1 VYRYR
6 SNTLGKFAKP
16 ARFRINQHNIE
27 IEMHKANRPLIHSLA
42 IASVLALTAC
52 DEVPPEQLVE
62 DFGIAYIKR
71 PIVTEIDQDTNEV
84 VLVDPDVSVVLEF
97 TEGGDIWYRDRASP
111 SASERN
117 ITFCL
122 TQGLG
127 DVRDLETSYDGSK
140 IIFSLH
146 LQEPD
151 PNNPIFTWDI
161 YEYDTTTGDCPR
173 RVIQSNIFAPEGD
186 DLAPHYLPDGR
197 IVFTS
202 TRQKASGAVLTN
214 EGKGRFRALDES
226 MNEQAPLLHVMS
238 ASGTDIQQISFN
250 QSHDLDPTV
259 LSSGEILFTRWDHMG
274 GSNAMNLYSI
284 RPDGTELKVV
294 YGAHDHGADDV
305 QFLSPRQLEDG
316 RVLAMLKPFEGS
328 KGSGAPTLI
337 DIANYA
343 DNTQP
348 VWPQQGV
355 LSGTAQT
362 SAVDLD
368 VRTDGSISP
377 NGRFR
382 SIYPLWDGTNRAL
395 VSWSQCR
402 RQVVEGNETRIL
414 PCLDNISTD
423 TVEALPLY
431 GIYIYDLD
439 RQTQLPVVVP
449 EEGWIIEEPVVAAP
463 RSKPAIL
470 YDRVAGFELDQN
482 LADEGVGLLHIRSVY
497 DVDGSFN
504 DLGSSAANITSLSE
518 LADPTLATADERVA
532 RFLRIIKSVPIPD
545 RDALNF
551 DRGSAFG
558 VSRQQKMREIIG
570 YAPVQPDGSV
580 LVKVPANVPFAI
592 SVVDKDGRRI
602 GGRHQNWL
610 QLRAGETLT
619 CNGCH
624 DHSPADDS
632 TPLPH
637 GTADAP
643 TPVNGGAATSGLA
656 FAGTDATLTAEM
668 GETMAQTRIRLTCLG
683 SNAAVAC
690 PQLSPSVNL
699 TSVDEWWTNPTA
711 PPSPAIDLRYAD
723 PELAYFGTAAPA
735 KPACQSSWEANC
747 RTIINYETH
756 IHPLWSQ
763 PRPVTDAND
772 VVIGDR
778 ICTSC
783 HNSVDAASTPQVPAA
798 QLDLSDGPS
807 DLNADHFKAY
817 RELLS
822 ADDEQELVDGVLQDV
837 EVLVGYRIDPET
849 GEFELDASGNRIP
862 IFEKVRANGP
872 SMSRN
877 GSRFGNFMATFLPGG
892 SHEGD
897 LSASELRLIAEWL
910 DIGAQYYNDPFK
922 APPN

>member
-1 VYRYR
+1 M
-6 SNTLGKFAKP
+6 P
-16 ARFRINQHNIE
+16 
-27 IEMHKANRPLIHSLA
+27 KANRPLIYSLA
-42 IASVLALTAC
+42 AAGALTLTAC
-52 DEVPPEQLVE
+52 EEVPPEQLVE

-71 PIVTEIDQDTNEV
+71 PVVSEVDTDTNQV
-84 VLVDPDVSVVLEF
+84 VLVGRAVNEVLEAG
-97 TEGGDIWYRDRASP
+97 EGGDIWYRDRASP
-111 SASERN
+111 SAPERN
-117 ITFCL
+117 ITICL

-127 DVRDLETSYDGSK
+127 DVRDLETSYDGDK
-140 IIFSLH
+140 IIFSLR
-146 LQEPD
+146 LPDPD
-151 PNNPIFTWDI
+151 PNDDVEPTWDI
-161 YEYDTTTGDCPR
+161 YEYDTTSGDCPR
-173 RVIQSNIFAPEGD
+173 RVIESDIFADGGD

-214 EGKGRFRALDES
+214 EGKSRFRALDES

-259 LSSGEILFTRWDHMG
+259 LSTGEILFTRWDHMG
-274 GSNAMNLYSI
+274 SNDGMNLYSV
-284 RPDGTELKVV
+284 RPDGTELKLV

-316 RVLAMLKPFEGS
+316 RILAMLKPLDGTD
-328 KGSGAPTLI
+328 GSGAPTYI
-337 DIANYA
+337 DIANYV

-355 LSGTAQT
+355 LSGRAQT
-362 SAVDLD
+362 LAVDLD

-382 SIYPLWDGTNRAL
+382 NVYPLWDGTNRVLA
-395 VSWSQCR
+395 SWSPCR
-402 RQVVEGNETRIL
+402 LLDASGRPYNCPASIPEGA
-414 PCLDNISTD
+414 
-423 TVEALPLY
+423 VEALPIY
-431 GIYIYDLD
+431 GIYIINLSQ
-439 RQTQLPVVVP
+439 QTQLPVVVP

-463 RSKPAIL
+463 RRAPAIL
-470 YDRVAGFELDQN
+470 YDRLAGFELDQN

-497 DVDGSFN
+497 DFDGRFN
-504 DLGSSAANITSLSE
+504 DLGSSAANITGLAE
-518 LADPTLATADERVA
+518 LADPSQVTPDQRAA
-532 RFLRIIKSVPIPD
+532 RFLRIVKSVPIPD
-545 RDALNF
+545 RDTRNF
-551 DRGSAFG
+551 DRSAFG

-610 QLRAGETLT
+610 QLRAGETLS

-624 DHSPADDS
+624 DHNPGDGSA
-632 TPLPH
+632 PLPH

-643 TPVNGGAATSGLA
+643 TPVNPGAATSGLA

-668 GETMAQTRIRLTCLG
+668 GETMAQARIRHLCG
-683 SNAAVAC
+683 ASNALVAC

-699 TSVDEWWTNPTA
+699 LSVDEWWIDPA
-711 PPSPAIDLRYAD
+711 ALPSPDIDLRYAD
-723 PELAYFGTAAPA
+723 PELAYFGASAPA
-735 KPACQSSWEANC
+735 KPACQTSWEANC
-747 RTIINYETH
+747 RTIINYEAH

-763 PRPVTDAND
+763 PRIASDGVTD
-772 VVIGDR
+772 R
-778 ICTSC
+778 TCTGC
-783 HNSVDAASTPQVPAA
+783 HNSVDAASAPQVPAA
-798 QLDLSDGPS
+798 QLDLGDGPS
-807 DLNADHFKAY
+807 DINADHFKSY

-822 ADDEQELVDGVLQDV
+822 ADNRQIVVDGVLVDETMEVPVFDEDGNQLFQTAIDPV
-837 EVLVGYRIDPET
+837 TGEEVLVLDPVT
-849 GEFELDASGNRIP
+849 NLPIP
-862 IFEKVRANGP
+862 LVDLVPIRANGP

-877 GSRFGNFMATFLPGG
+877 GSRFGSFMGKFLPGG
-892 SHEGD
+892 THEGD

-922 APPN
+922 APLN

>member
-1 VYRYR
+1 
-6 SNTLGKFAKP
+6 
-16 ARFRINQHNIE
+16 
-27 IEMHKANRPLIHSLA
+27 MHKANRPLMYSLTVA
-42 IASVLALTAC
+42 GVLALTAC

-84 VLVDPDVSVVLEF
+84 VLAETDISEVLGF

-111 SASERN
+111 SAKERN

-140 IIFSLH
+140 IIFSLR
-146 LQEPD
+146 LPD
-151 PNNPIFTWDI
+151 PDPDDDIEPTWDI
-161 YEYDTTTGDCPR
+161 YEYDTTTGDCPQR
-173 RVIQSNIFAPEGD
+173 IIRSNISANEGD
-186 DLAPHYLPDGR
+186 DLAPSYLPDGR

-202 TRQKASGAVLTN
+202 TRQKGAGIVLSN
-214 EGKGRFRALDES
+214 EGKSRFHALDES

-238 ASGTDIQQISFN
+238 ASGSDIQQISFN

-259 LSSGEILFTRWDHMG
+259 LSTGEILFTRWDHMG
-274 GSNAMNLYSI
+274 NRNAMKLYSI

-294 YGAHDHGADDV
+294 YGAHDNSADDV
-305 QFLSPRQLEDG
+305 QFLNPRQLEDG
-316 RVLAMLKPFEGS
+316 RVLAMLKSSEGS
-328 KGSGAPTLI
+328 AGRGSGAPALI
-337 DIANYA
+337 DIANYV

-355 LSGTAQT
+355 LSGPAQT
-362 SAVDLD
+362 PAVDLD

-402 RQVVEGNETRIL
+402 RVVAEDNETRIL
-414 PCLDNISTD
+414 PCLDNISAD
-423 TVEALPLY
+423 TVEAFPVY

-439 RQTQLPVVVP
+439 RQTQLPVVLP
-449 EEGWIIEEPVVAAP
+449 EEDWVIEEPVVAAP
-463 RSKPAIL
+463 RSRPAIL

-482 LADEGVGLLHIRSVY
+482 LADEDVGLLHIRSVY
-497 DVDGSFN
+497 DFDGRFN
-504 DLGSSAANITSLSE
+504 RLGSGDATITSLE
-518 LADPTLATADERVA
+518 QLADPTQVTADERRA
-532 RFLRIIKSVPIPD
+532 RFLRLVKSVPIPD
-545 RDALNF
+545 SDALDF
-551 DRGSAFG
+551 DRSAFG
-558 VSRQQKMREIIG
+558 VSTQQKMREIIG
-570 YAPVQPDGSV
+570 YAPIQPDGSV

-624 DHSPADDS
+624 DHNPSNGSAPK
-632 TPLPH
+632 PH

-643 TPVNGGAATSGLA
+643 TPVNTGASTTTIGGTGPA
-656 FAGTDATLTAEM
+656 FPGTHASLTAEM
-668 GETMAQTRIRLTCLG
+668 GETMAQARIRLLCGDFNTLTLCR
-683 SNAAVAC
+683 
-690 PQLSPSVNL
+690 PLSPSVNL
-699 TSVDEWWTNPTA
+699 QSVDWWWIDPIATD
-711 PPSPAIDLRYAD
+711 SEPAIKLRYDD
-723 PELAYFGTAAPA
+723 PELAYFGTNAPTSLG
-735 KPACQSSWEANC
+735 PTGCDTQWNANC
-747 RTIINYETH
+747 RTIINYKTH

-763 PRPVTDAND
+763 PRSNAAME
-772 VVIGDR
+772 DR
-778 ICTSC
+778 TCTSC
-783 HNSVDAASTPQVPAA
+783 HNSVDINSAPRVPAS
-798 QLDLSDGPS
+798 QLDLSDGNS
-807 DLNADHFKAY
+807 DINADHFKAY

-822 ADDEQELVDGVLQDV
+822 ADDQQELVGGILQDV

-849 GEFELDASGNRIP
+849 NEFELDASGNRIP

-872 SMSRN
+872 SMSIA
-877 GSRFGNFMATFLPGG
+877 GSRFRNFMPTFLPGG

-897 LSASELRLIAEWL
+897 LSATELRLIAEWL
-910 DIGAQYYNDPFK
+910 DIGAQYYNNPFD
-922 APPN
+922 APLN